1 MNLYEKIKQEN
12 LRVPVSFRMEFEQV
26 EDLLTNAPSNFEL
39 ALSSFRFGYMQAQRA
54 EKVNKTK
61 AENNQ
66 LQSLLAQL
74 RPEDY
79 RIKRQIEAILYRY
92 LEKRDRLPD
101 TEKPWDRK
109 QSIMEAVDEIENKE
123 YLELVER
130 FAKKLASSE
139 VAQHDRSVDQHIII
153 CHFQKN
159 K

>member
-92 LEKRDRLPD
+92 LDKRDRLPD
-101 TEKPWDRK
+101 TEQCDRK
-109 QSIMEAVDEIENKE
+109 KSIVKIVENMENEEC
-123 YLELVER
+123 LELVER
-130 FAKKLASSE
+130 FAKNLASSE
-139 VAQHDRSVDQHIII
+139 VA
-153 CHFQKN
+153 
-159 K
+159 

>member
-74 RPEDY
+74 RSEDY

-101 TEKPWDRK
+101 TEQHDRK
-109 QSIMEAVDEIENKE
+109 ESIMRMIDSMKNEER
-123 YLELVER
+123 LELVER
-130 FAKKLASSE
+130 FARNLASGE
-139 VAQHDRSVDQHIII
+139 VR
-153 CHFQKN
+153 
-159 K
+159 

>member
-61 AENNQ
+61 EENNQ
-66 LQSLLAQL
+66 LPSLLSQL

-101 TEKPWDRK
+101 AEQYDRK
-109 QSIMEAVDEIENKE
+109 KSIMRIIDSMENE
-123 YLELVER
+123 ERLELVER
-130 FAKKLASSE
+130 FARNLVSSGRT
-139 VAQHDRSVDQHIII
+139 DNGR
-153 CHFQKN
+153 
-159 K
+159 

>member
-74 RPEDY
+74 RSEDS
-79 RIKRQIEAILYRY
+79 LF
-92 LEKRDRLPD
+92 
-101 TEKPWDRK
+101 
-109 QSIMEAVDEIENKE
+109 AV
-123 YLELVER
+123 
-130 FAKKLASSE
+130 F
-139 VAQHDRSVDQHIII
+139 
-153 CHFQKN
+153 
-159 K
+159 